1 MKYFIWIQISDFSL
15 KWYAMWQCCNTF
27 PWGPWISYNK
37 FYHSQHMF
45 CFWNLQYFSSP
56 ILFYYFFSFIF
67 ISWRL
72 ITFVV
77 VFVIHWHES
86 AMDLHVVPIP
96 LPPPPSLST
105 QSPRVFPVPQDH
117 YMPVRM
123 ATIQK
128 STSNKCWRGCGEKGT
143 LLHCWWECKLVQP
156 LWRKVWRF
164 LKKL

>member
-56 ILFYYFFSFIF
+56 HFILLFFSFIF

-72 ITFVV
+72 ITLQYWSCFCHTLTGISHG
-77 VFVIHWHES
+77 FTC
-86 AMDLHVVPIP
+86 IP
-96 LPPPPSLST
+96 HPDHPPPPPSLPNPPGSSQCT
-105 QSPRVFPVPQDH
+105 RTITHQSGWLLS
-117 YMPVRM
+117 
-123 ATIQK
+123 K
-128 STSNKCWRGCGEKGT
+128 SLQAINAGEGVEKREPSYTVGGNAN
-143 LLHCWWECKLVQP
+143 
-156 LWRKVWRF
+156 
-164 LKKL
+164 